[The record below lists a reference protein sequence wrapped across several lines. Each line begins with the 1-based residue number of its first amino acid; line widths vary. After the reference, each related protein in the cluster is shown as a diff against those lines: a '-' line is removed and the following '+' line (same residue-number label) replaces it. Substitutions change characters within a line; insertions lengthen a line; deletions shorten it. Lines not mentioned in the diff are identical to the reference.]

1 MDSEYDE
8 TQAVDLILEAGRI
21 SLHDVFL
28 AHGSE
33 ANTSP
38 RPRRGMTLRYM
49 PTTSVF
55 DRGIA
60 RRLADEKGIMDHTE
74 RTLFLMR
81 GGDASGR
88 NDFRL
93 RW

>member
-1 MDSEYDE
+1 
-8 TQAVDLILEAGRI
+8 
-21 SLHDVFL
+21 
-28 AHGSE
+28 
-33 ANTSP
+33 
-38 RPRRGMTLRYM
+38 M

-60 RRLADEKGIMDHTE
+60 RRLADEKGIMDHTQ

-81 GGDASGR
+81 GGDRSGQ

>member
-1 MDSEYDE
+1 M
-8 TQAVDLILEAGRI
+8 LEAGQI

-33 ANTSP
+33 ANRSP
-38 RPRRGMTLRYM
+38 HSRRGMTLRYM

-55 DRGIA
+55 DRALA
-60 RRLADEKGIMDHTE
+60 RRLAAEKGIMDHTR

-81 GGDASGR
+81 GGDPSGR